1 MARQSGSQGETNELQ
16 RLRDL
21 PNWGYLLQEFAE
33 LYRRG
38 KAGGSAR
45 SAPTSAP
52 SAR

>member
-1 MARQSGSQGETNELQ
+1 MEQQSGRQGEAHGGH

-38 KAGGSAR
+38 KAGGSTRIRAH
-45 SAPTSAP
+45 
-52 SAR
+52 